1 VAVKVKICG
10 VCTAEDARAA
20 VGAGADFLG
29 LNFWPG
35 SPRHVDVARARAI
48 AESVPGT
55 PLVGVFVDAP
65 RDLVE
70 RVAAEVGLAAVPFHR
85 VDVAWG
91 GEERRGR
98 KDQGKVEECIRRAKT
113 A

>member
-1 VAVKVKICG
+1 MSVKVKICG

-20 VGAGADFLG
+20 VRAGADFLG

-70 RVAAEVGLAAVPFHR
+70 RVAAEVGLAAVPVHGDEDAGYHR
-85 VDVAWG
+85 
-91 GEERRGR
+91 RRPWR
-98 KDQGKVEECIRRAKT
+98 TVKALPLPPR
-113 A
+113 